1 MEKNS
6 GRFIFDLGNI
16 YGVARNL
23 HITKW
28 NELRITAMIFD
39 VLGLIAPITLQPKLL
54 HREIYRKKFDWD

>member
-28 NELRITAMIFD
+28 NVLRITVMIFD

-54 HREIYRKKFDWD
+54 HQEIYRKKFDWD